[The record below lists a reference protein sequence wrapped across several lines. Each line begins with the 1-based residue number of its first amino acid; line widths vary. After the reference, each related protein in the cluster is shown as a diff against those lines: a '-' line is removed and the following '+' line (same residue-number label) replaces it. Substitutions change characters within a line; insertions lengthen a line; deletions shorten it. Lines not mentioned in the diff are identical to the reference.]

1 MGIFIKANIKM
12 VDFMVMGNIDGQ
24 MALLMKDNLSM
35 GKEMDEEDGSQE
47 NQTMMY
53 IQDSTKGIKNQVKVY
68 THGVMGVFTMET
80 SAMT

>member
-1 MGIFIKANIKM
+1 
-12 VDFMVMGNIDGQ
+12 MVMGNIDGQ

-53 IQDSTKGIKNQVKVY
+53 I
-68 THGVMGVFTMET
+68 
-80 SAMT
+80 